1 MRLPD
6 PKPAAEAE
14 QVAAKAKPDDAK
26 RPLSGL
32 PANELGQVPVVM
44 HHMIRPDRVGEY
56 DQTPA
61 EFRAEL
67 EYLWQ
72 HGYVPVNVGD
82 LLCRQA
88 RRPGGHDARRLHVR
102 RRHDVPARHS
112 TAAGR

>member
-1 MRLPD
+1 
-6 PKPAAEAE
+6 
-14 QVAAKAKPDDAK
+14 
-26 RPLSGL
+26 
-32 PANELGQVPVVM
+32 M

-82 LLCRQA
+82 LLS
-88 RRPGGHDARRLHVR
+88 GKL
-102 RRHDVPARHS
+102 DVPKGTTPVVFTFDDATTYQLDFTAR
-112 TAAGR
+112 GG